1 MILFA
6 SALII
11 FVFGGILSALAWRS
25 PSFSSRL
32 AGTSAF
38 LGCVLG
44 LISSASVLFF
54 CVGFSASAE
63 LGFPLGNVALSVDVV
78 SALFLCVLFGLGA
91 MASLY
96 GIGYFSGSGLARPG
110 RLAGGWL
117 SFNLLL
123 AGMALVLAARHAL
136 LFLLA
141 WEGISV
147 AAFFLV
153 AHEAD
158 SPDSRRAAWTF
169 LIAAHLGGA
178 FVATLFLL
186 MASVSGSWDFQSFA
200 CLSGAGAP
208 LRNLL
213 FVLAIVGFGTK
224 AGFIP
229 FHVWLPEAH
238 PAAPSHVSA
247 LMSGI
252 MIKTGIY
259 GLLRVAG
266 MLGMPAAWWGWLLV
280 GIGAISGVLGIVAAL
295 AQRDLKRL
303 LAYSSVENMGII
315 TLGLGVGF
323 LGWHYGEPGV
333 LAAGMAGALMHVV
346 NHAFF
351 KGMLFMGAGAVL
363 HATGCKEMDRL
374 GGLLKRMP
382 VTGTA
387 FFVCAAAI
395 VGLPPLNG
403 FLSEFLV
410 YLSALRAFQCPA
422 LGLSASAVAV
432 VCALAL
438 VGGLAA
444 ACFVKA
450 AGVVFL
456 GLPRDA
462 SIAEVHEPHWSMRA
476 PMLLL
481 AAACAIMGL
490 IGWVVIPPL
499 GKIVALLTADSG
511 EPLVKEIFHLRRLL
525 AFVSAFGATLALGA
539 GILAF
544 ARRRTLRA
552 RSVGSFLTW
561 DCGFA
566 GPTPRMQYTA
576 ASFAQP
582 LTELF
587 QDVLRPRRNV
597 ELPSG
602 FFPVSAS
609 WETHPEDMAREQVYR
624 PMFALVER
632 ISARIRKL
640 QEGRVQ
646 FYLLYMALTLLVLLL
661 AAL

>member
-11 FVFGGILSALAWRS
+11 FVFGGILSSLIWRVPLIS
-25 PSFSSRL
+25 GRL
-32 AGTSAF
+32 AGASAF

-44 LISSASVLFF
+44 LISSAPVLFF
-54 CVGFSASAE
+54 GSEFSASVE
-63 LGFPLGNVALSVDVV
+63 LGFPLGSVGLSIDAV
-78 SALFLCVLFGLGA
+78 SALFLCILFGLGA

-96 GIGYFSGSGLARPG
+96 GIGYSSGSGLDRPG
-110 RLAGGWL
+110 RAAGGWL
-117 SFNLLL
+117 AFNLLL
-123 AGMALVLAARHAL
+123 AGMALVLTARHAL

-153 AHEAD
+153 AYEAE

-200 CLSGAGAP
+200 CLRGAGAP
-208 LRNLL
+208 LRHLL
-213 FVLAIVGFGTK
+213 FVLAIIGFGTK

-259 GLLRVAG
+259 GLLRIAG

-323 LGWHYGEPGV
+323 LGWHYGAPCV
-333 LAAGMAGALMHVV
+333 LVAGMAGALMHVV
-346 NHAFF
+346 NHALF

-382 VTGTA
+382 VTGAA

-403 FLSEFLV
+403 FLSEFLI
-410 YLSALRAFQCPA
+410 YLSALRAFQSPV
-422 LGLSASAVAV
+422 LDLSVSAVVV

-438 VGGLAA
+438 IGGLAA

-456 GLPRDA
+456 GSPRDA
-462 SIAEVHEPHWSMRA
+462 SITGVQESPWGMRA
-476 PMLLL
+476 PLLLL

-490 IGWVVIPPL
+490 IGWVIVPPL
-499 GKIVALLTADSG
+499 GKIVVLLTADFG
-511 EPLVKEIFHLRRLL
+511 EPLIGETFRLRRLL
-525 AFVSAFGATLALGA
+525 ACVSAFGAALALGA
-539 GILAF
+539 GILFF
-544 ARRRTLRA
+544 ARRRMLRA
-552 RSVGSFLTW
+552 RSVGASLTW

-587 QDVLRPRRNV
+587 HDVLRPRRNV

-624 PMFALVER
+624 PMFTFVER
-632 ISARIRKL
+632 VSARIRKL

-646 FYLLYMALTLLVLLL
+646 FYLLYMALTLLILLL
-661 AAL
+661 SAL